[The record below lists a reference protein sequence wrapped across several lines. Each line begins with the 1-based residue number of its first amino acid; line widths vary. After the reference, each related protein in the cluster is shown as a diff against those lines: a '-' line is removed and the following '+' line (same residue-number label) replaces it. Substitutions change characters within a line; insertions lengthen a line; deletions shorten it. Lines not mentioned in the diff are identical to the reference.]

1 MAINPNPTLLNKNT
15 CYIAMSGFG
24 KSQALKNTVPS
35 QGVRHVLWDPDDD
48 HKAHHFDDKK
58 EFIRALKSACK
69 ANAKGA
75 GFRIA
80 WNGTVDVDTFEW
92 WCNSV
97 WLILDG
103 NKITYMTVE
112 ELADV
117 SETSGKASPWWGQL
131 NRKCR
136 KYGGRLNWTSQRSQ
150 EVSKTAYSQA
160 AIKYIGYPNDGAN
173 VKQLC
178 EMVQVSDRELKSLQP
193 LEFYRR
199 EHITTEKV
207 KFKYKK

>member
-1 MAINPNPTLLNKNT
+1 MSVNPQPSLPNKNA

-24 KSQALKNTVPS
+24 KSQALKQVVPLR
-35 QGVRHVLWDPDDD
+35 GVRHVLWDPDDD
-48 HKAHHFDDKK
+48 HKGVHYDDRSK
-58 EFIRALKSACK
+58 FISALKSACK

-80 WNGTVDVDTFEW
+80 WNGTVDVETFEW
-92 WCNSV
+92 WCQAV
-97 WLILDG
+97 WHVLDG
-103 NKITYMTVE
+103 NKITYITVE

-173 VKQLC
+173 LKSLC
-178 EMVQVSDRELKSLQP
+178 AMVQVSEEEIKNLKP
-193 LEFYRR
+193 LSFFRR
-199 EHITTEKV
+199 EHINTTKV
-207 KFKYKK
+207 QFKYKG